1 MFWGL
6 SAAMLILAMA
16 YVYAEYRNNL
26 PIVWIT
32 KIGASTAFL
41 VLAWQQGAMDSSYGQ
56 WILLSLFCSWLG
68 DVLLIPRQD
77 AIFKIGI
84 LSFFLAHVAYIVAFT
99 RLGIDPTSSLLAAA
113 PLVVAGGFI
122 LRWLLPT
129 VANELRVPVIA
140 YVIVITGMVATS
152 VGVAWRLDW
161 PIIAVAATMFWL
173 SDLSVARE
181 RFIQSTVVNR
191 LWGIPMYYGAQI
203 VFITTLS
210 G

>member
-26 PIVWIT
+26 PLVWVT

-41 VLAWQQGAMDSSYGQ
+41 VLAWQQGATDSSYGQ
-56 WILLSLFCSWLG
+56 WILISLCCSWLG

-84 LSFFLAHVAYIVAFT
+84 FSFFLAHVGYIVAFT
-99 RLGIDPTSSLLAAA
+99 CLGIDPTSALIAAA
-113 PLVVAGGFI
+113 PLLVAGGLI

-129 VANELRVPVIA
+129 VSGDLRVPVIA
-140 YVIVITGMVATS
+140 YVIVITAMVATS
-152 VGVAWRLDW
+152 IGVAWRFDW
-161 PIIAVAATMFWL
+161 PIIGVAATMFWL

-181 RFIQSTVVNR
+181 RFIQSALINR

-203 VFITTLS
+203 VFITTLP